1 MPRRDGLA
9 DLAYERGLGLH
20 FVGVGATQVGI
31 DVRAAFINFR
41 RVVGV
46 QVGEQGFDGIEPL
59 QAAPSGFF
67 NCFLGFLLAHRIPHA
82 ECLAR
87 LIEAATLS

>member
-1 MPRRDGLA
+1 LD
-9 DLAYERGLGLH
+9 
-20 FVGVGATQVGI
+20 
-31 DVRAAFINFR
+31 RAGFLQAQSQTSPIKDS

-87 LIEAATLS
+87 LIEAVTLN